1 MKEYKAYTI
10 ARLGYLRP
18 KEVDCLVK
26 YVKLLPKNPVIVNIG
41 AGFGT
46 SALCFAEPRH
56 DAKIFSIDL
65 RDDDNPFGGLLNERN
80 SFSGTGLSLPT
91 QIKGD
96 SKEVGKTWD
105 KEIDLLFIDGDH
117 SKEGVG
123 GDIDIWIPHV
133 KDGGYVL
140 FHDYGSRHHGF
151 VTAAVDELAKTLEL
165 VEVAKTVA
173 VFLIERDG
181 NVLPG

>member
-1 MKEYKAYTI
+1 MKKYKAYTI
-10 ARLGYLRP
+10 AQLGYLRP

-26 YVKLLPKNPVIVNIG
+26 YVKLLPENPIIVNIG

-56 DAKIFSIDL
+56 DAEIFSIDL

-80 SFSGTGLSLPT
+80 AFIGADAKLPT

-96 SKEVGKTWD
+96 SKKVGKTWD

-117 SKEGVG
+117 SAEGVG
-123 GDIDIWIPHV
+123 GDIDIWIPYV

-140 FHDYGSRHHGF
+140 FHDYGSPYHGF
-151 VTAAVDELAKTLEL
+151 VTLAVDELAKTIAL
-165 VEVAKTVA
+165 VEVVKTVA
-173 VFLIERDG
+173 VFLNEKI
-181 NVLPG
+181 